1 MDSTAEIFDSDTT
14 TLTVTVTLLFT
25 LYWPIKD
32 LIDQSFHCLQISKSK
47 HSIKQK
53 ICSDFVV
60 ISQKKRPRPKW
71 LRAVFKAMFG
81 L

>member
-14 TLTVTVTLLFT
+14 TLIVTVILLFT
-25 LYWPIKD
+25 LYWSIKG
-32 LIDQSFHCLQISKSK
+32 LIDQSFHCFQISKNK

-60 ISQKKRPRPKW
+60 IYQKKRPRPKW
-71 LRAVFKAMFG
+71 PRAVFEAI
-81 L
+81 LEL